1 MKLLIVESPS
11 KIKTFQK
18 VLGSEFI
25 VSACFGHVA
34 DLPKGE
40 FGIDIEKDFLPEWKL
55 LPKKSALIK
64 KLKAEAGRS
73 DSVYLATDPD
83 REGEAIAWH
92 LQRLLGRRKYFR
104 VRCTEITESGIK
116 NAIQNISEV
125 RSETV
130 DSQISRRLV
139 DRIIGYRISP
149 KLWDIRSGLSA
160 GRVQSVALKW
170 IVHRER
176 EIRKFIPED
185 YYEISLK
192 TEVSGTPV
200 VFKFVQKA
208 NPSSPRLSPDEKNR
222 ILSAFGLTE
231 IQSGKD
237 AVLNPGA
244 EIKIISQNDKIIKKY
259 SPPPFTTSSLQ
270 KEAYSRF
277 KMPVSKTMRIAQ
289 KLYEGG
295 TEKGG
300 LITYMRTDSTRVST
314 ERKNRAVNYL
324 KSEGYDD
331 FFFRKQKDSSSSQDA
346 HEAIQPV
353 NPYMDEK
360 KLTNVLTKDELQIY
374 SLIRNRFLESFLPPA
389 VYREYSWTAE
399 SKGFPLTAS
408 KEFCIEPGY
417 LNFRKEKIAE
427 KSPDFQLKKNDI
439 LISKIIHFKKD
450 KTEPP
455 PRFTEASLVDK
466 LEKTGIGR
474 PSTYSA
480 VIETLL
486 KRKYAERSQKSLHP
500 TDLGERVTERME
512 EVFSSI
518 IEDGYTAEME
528 KELDEIESGQKKKI
542 SFLSEFYKKFLEML
556 NNEKKAKK
564 EFKKIQ
570 IPCPLCKQGHLLKKI
585 TKKDRSYHMCSR
597 YPDCEYME
605 YL

>member
-1 MKLLIVESPS
+1 MKLLIVESPA

-40 FGIDIEKDFLPEWKL
+40 FGIDIEKNFQPEWKL

-64 KLKAEAGRS
+64 KLKAEAARS
-73 DSVYLATDPD
+73 ESVYLATDPD

-92 LQRLLGRRKYFR
+92 LQRLLGKRKYFR
-104 VRCTEITESGIK
+104 VRCTEITESGIRG
-116 NAIQNISEV
+116 AVQNLSEL
-125 RSETV
+125 RTETV
-130 DSQISRRLV
+130 DSQISRRLA

-149 KLWDIRSGLSA
+149 RLWDIRSGLSA

-176 EIRKFIPED
+176 DIRKFIPED

-192 TEVSGTPV
+192 TEVSGIPLL
-200 VFKFVQKA
+200 FRFVQK
-208 NPSSPRLSPDEKNR
+208 NNSSSARLTEEEKNR
-222 ILSAFGLTE
+222 ILSEFRLTE

-237 AVLNPGA
+237 AALIPPA

-259 SPPPFTTSSLQ
+259 PPPPFTTSSLQ
-270 KEAYSRF
+270 KEAYGRF
-277 KMPVSKTMRIAQ
+277 RMPVAKTMRIAQ

-314 ERKNRAVNYL
+314 ERKNRALSYL
-324 KSEGYDD
+324 KSEGYTD
-331 FFFRKQKDSSSSQDA
+331 FFFRKQKDSASSQNA

-353 NPYMDEK
+353 NPYLDEK
-360 KLTNVLTKDELQIY
+360 KLSNALSRDELQIY
-374 SLIRNRFLESFLPPA
+374 SLIRNRFLESLLPPA
-389 VYREYSWTAE
+389 VYREYQWTAE
-399 SKGFPLTAS
+399 SKGFALTAS
-408 KEFCIEPGY
+408 KEFCTDPGY
-417 LNFRKEKIAE
+417 LAFRREKTAE
-427 KSPDFQLKKNDI
+427 KHHDFQMKKNDI
-439 LISKIIHFKKD
+439 LISKIMNMKKD

-455 PRFTEASLVDK
+455 PRFTEASLVDR

-474 PSTYSA
+474 PSTYSS

-486 KRKYAERSQKSLHP
+486 KRKYAERKEKSLHP
-500 TDLGERVTERME
+500 TDLGERVIERME
-512 EVFSSI
+512 EEFSSI
-518 IEDGYTAEME
+518 IEDGYTAQLE
-528 KELDEIESGQKKKI
+528 KELDEIESGQKKKLV
-542 SFLSEFYKKFLEML
+542 FLSEFYSKFQEML
-556 NNEKKAKK
+556 SNEKKRKK
-564 EFKKIQ
+564 NTIKEKTI
-570 IPCPLCKQGHLLKKI
+570 CPLCGQGHLIRKI
-585 TKKDRSYHMCSR
+585 TKKDKSYHMCSR

-605 YL
+605 YI